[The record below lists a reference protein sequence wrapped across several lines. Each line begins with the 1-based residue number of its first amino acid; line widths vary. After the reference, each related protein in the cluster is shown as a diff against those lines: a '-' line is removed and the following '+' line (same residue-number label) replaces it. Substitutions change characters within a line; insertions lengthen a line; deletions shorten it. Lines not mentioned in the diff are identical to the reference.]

1 MERNGKQTT
10 DIFDEIKLD
19 LSEIDLGPATE
30 IVISGYHNAG
40 YSGGEFE
47 NAKFIADDDKIIL
60 DAPEYTRFMLFGRG
74 PGKMPPIE
82 PIAGWCA
89 KMGIDVSP
97 WAIAKSIAKK
107 GTKGNNFLTPLVPDI
122 AAYFAEQISAI
133 IGKQIVGE

>member
-1 MERNGKQTT
+1 MHKKNSTST
-10 DIFDEIKLD
+10 DILETPSLD
-19 LSEIDLGPATE
+19 LSQIDLGPATE

-47 NAKFIADDDKIIL
+47 NAKFIVSGNKVLL
-60 DAPEYTRFMLFGRG
+60 DAPDYTWFMLFGRG

-107 GTKGNNFLTPLVPDI
+107 GTKGNNFLTPLIPEI
-122 AAYFAEQISAI
+122 AAYFAEEMSKLL
-133 IGKQIVGE
+133 GTEMTK